1 MAASTLPAPS
11 ARRVHPVRSFLVGDE
26 PMPSAL
32 WGIIFFIFSEIMFFS
47 GLIAAMLA
55 LHADTLHWEP
65 TNGAH
70 RLEGAELRPI
80 LFTALLVS
88 TSIPMQ
94 IAAFSIR
101 KGNRKTM
108 IWSMAIVL
116 VIGTAFIINQGFE
129 WSHAGFG
136 ISDGTYAASFYTLTG
151 LPRRARDRRAG
162 LHLCAVHSRPARAF
176 RRETQHGGGGRD
188 ALLALRGVRVAV
200 GDFPVGLLPQ
210 LR

>member
-1 MAASTLPAPS
+1 MAASTLSAPS

-26 PMPSAL
+26 PMPPAL

-80 LFTALLVS
+80 LFTILLVS

-151 LPRRARDRRAG
+151 FHGAHVIGG
-162 LHLCAVHSRPARAF
+162 LVFISAQFIR
-176 RRETQHGGGGRD
+176 
-188 ALLALRGVRVAV
+188 
-200 GDFPVGLLPQ
+200 GLLGHFDAKRNTAVEAATLYWHFVGFVWLLVIFP
-210 LR
+210 LVFFLS